1 MTLVL
6 ALGGNAL
13 IPAGEPGTA
22 QRQWANAERIARAVA
37 GVIRRRSR
45 VVLTHGNGPQV
56 GNLALQQEA
65 GAELVPPLPLS
76 TLVAMTQGQ
85 LGSMLVLALG
95 TAGLTN
101 VAAMISHV
109 VVARDDPAFNRPT
122 KPTGP
127 FFTQEE
133 AVTFAAKRGWVVAED
148 AGRGWRRVVAS
159 PRPLEIVEAPIIRRL
174 LDTGAIVVAAG
185 GGGIPLVRD
194 GDVLVPVDGV
204 IDKDL
209 AAAVLATALG
219 ASTLVLVTGVPVVS
233 LDFGTSRV
241 RPVDELTL
249 PEAQDY
255 LAAGQF
261 AEGSMAPK
269 ITAASW
275 FLAAGGEVALITD
288 AEHVS
293 AGLAGEHGTRILRDS
308 HTAGR
313 SR

>member
-1 MTLVL
+1 MTLVM

-22 QRQWANAERIARAVA
+22 QEQRANAERIARAVA
-37 GVIRRRSR
+37 GVIRGRSR

-76 TLVAMTQGQ
+76 SLVAMTQGQ
-85 LGSMLVLALG
+85 LGSLLVLALG
-95 TAGLTN
+95 TAGVTN
-101 VAAMISHV
+101 IAAMVTHV
-109 VVARDDPAFNRPT
+109 VVASEDPAFDRPT
-122 KPTGP
+122 KPIGP
-127 FFTQEE
+127 FLTYED
-133 AVTFAAKRGWVVAED
+133 AAAFAEKRGWVVAED
-148 AGRGWRRVVAS
+148 AGRGWRRVVPS
-159 PRPLEIVEAPIIRRL
+159 PHPLEIVEAPVIRRL
-174 LDTGAIVVAAG
+174 LDIGAIVVAAG
-185 GGGIPLVRD
+185 GGGVPLVRD
-194 GDVLVPVDGV
+194 GDALVPVDGV

-209 AAAVLATALG
+209 AAAVLATGLG
-219 ASTLVLVTGVPVVS
+219 ASTLALVTGVPTVS
-233 LDFGTSRV
+233 LDFGTARV

-249 PEAQDY
+249 AEAQDY

-275 FLAAGGEVALITD
+275 FLSAGGEVTLITD

>member
-1 MTLVL
+1 MTLVM

-22 QRQWANAERIARAVA
+22 QEQRANAERIARAVA
-37 GVIRRRSR
+37 GVIRGRSR

-76 TLVAMTQGQ
+76 SLVAMTQGQ
-85 LGSMLVLALG
+85 LGSLLVLALG
-95 TAGLTN
+95 TAGVTN
-101 VAAMISHV
+101 IAAMVTHV
-109 VVARDDPAFNRPT
+109 VVASEDPAFDRPT
-122 KPTGP
+122 KPIGP
-127 FFTQEE
+127 FLTYED
-133 AVTFAAKRGWVVAED
+133 AAAFAEKRGWVVAED
-148 AGRGWRRVVAS
+148 AGRGWRRVVPS
-159 PRPLEIVEAPIIRRL
+159 PHPLEIVEAPVIRRL
-174 LDTGAIVVAAG
+174 LDIGAIVVAAG
-185 GGGIPLVRD
+185 GGGVPLVRD
-194 GDVLVPVDGV
+194 GDALVPVDGV

-209 AAAVLATALG
+209 AAAVLATGLG
-219 ASTLVLVTGVPVVS
+219 ASTLALVTGVPTVS
-233 LDFGTSRV
+233 LDFGTARV

-249 PEAQDY
+249 AEAQDY

-275 FLAAGGEVALITD
+275 FLSAGGEVTLITD

-308 HTAGR
+308 HTAR
-313 SR
+313 HSR